1 MVIIN
6 LLFLKNIYFKIII
19 NNNNKKKEK
28 EKKKRK
34 NNNTIIYRNKKINI
48 NNNKR
53 EYIYYFIY
61 LTIKTYTEHIERSI
75 NMKMTIQIKSFN
87 PTAFFRNRNFTSG
100 KTFTFV
106 LNNSEKTGK
115 EVV

>member
-1 MVIIN
+1 
-6 LLFLKNIYFKIII
+6 
-19 NNNNKKKEK
+19 
-28 EKKKRK
+28 
-34 NNNTIIYRNKKINI
+34 
-48 NNNKR
+48 
-53 EYIYYFIY
+53 
-61 LTIKTYTEHIERSI
+61 
-75 NMKMTIQIKSFN
+75 MKMTIQIKSFN